1 MASREHRVRLSGR
14 ALEILAEALALSNGK
29 GFVLPEAWLG
39 RPLSENTDT
48 KHRELSF
55 DAVTRG
61 CRSSFR
67 NYAPERTHKP
77 HG

>member
-1 MASREHRVRLSGR
+1 MASREHRVRLSGQ
-14 ALEILAEALALSNGK
+14 ALEVLAETLALSNGK

-61 CRSSFR
+61 CRSSFG